1 MDDLKLPEDIRRD
14 VTRRDA
20 PTRRRGALWRR
31 LAWGLVA
38 VLIVGGVAWWIYS
51 RPGPQTATRR
61 FAPNGPM
68 PVLADTAQ
76 KGSID
81 ITLDELGTVT
91 PLANVTVRTQISG
104 QLMKLLFQEGQM
116 VTKGD
121 LIAEIDSRPYDL
133 ALSQMQGQ
141 LARDQALLKNAELDL
156 ARYRKLVA
164 QDSIPHQQ
172 LDTQDSLVSQLRGT
186 VMTDQAQVDNARLN
200 VAYCH
205 ITAPV
210 SGRVGLRQVDAGNYV
225 QTNDTN
231 GIVVIT
237 QIQPITVIFTVPED
251 EIPPIMRRLQAGAAL
266 PVTAYDRS
274 RTAKLA
280 TGQLSTVDNQVDT
293 STGTVKL
300 RAQFDNTDFAL
311 FPNQFVNV
319 HLTVDTLSDTTIVA
333 SSAVQR
339 GAAGPFVYLI
349 KPDDTVTVRPVKLGP
364 ANGERVAVETGLAA
378 GDQVVVDGADK
389 LRDGAKISR
398 RDAAGAATAATPAA
412 ASSAGAAAPAT
423 PASPVD
429 PAQPAQPRRRGGG
442 QGQRTP

>member
-1 MDDLKLPEDIRRD
+1 MDDLKLPEDIRHDAVTRD
-14 VTRRDA
+14 V
-20 PTRRRGALWRR
+20 PTRHRGIVWRR
-31 LAWGLVA
+31 LAWGLAA
-38 VLIVGGVAWWIYS
+38 VLIVAGTAWWIHS
-51 RPGPQTATRR
+51 RPAAQTTTRR
-61 FAPNGPM
+61 FAANGPM
-68 PVLADTAQ
+68 PVLADTVQ
-76 KGSID
+76 KGSIN

-104 QLMKLLFQEGQM
+104 QLMKLLFTEGQM
-116 VTKGD
+116 VQKGD
-121 LIAEIDSRPYDL
+121 LIAEIDSRPYEL
-133 ALSQMQGQ
+133 ALAQMQGQ

-164 QDSIPHQQ
+164 QDSIPRQQ
-172 LDTQDSLVSQLRGT
+172 LDTQDALVRQLQGT

-251 EIPPIMRRLQAGAAL
+251 EVPAIMRRLQAGATL
-266 PVTAYDRS
+266 PVTVYDRS

-280 TGQLSTVDNQVDT
+280 TGRLVTVDNQVDT

-300 RAQFDNTDFAL
+300 RAQFENTDFAL

-319 HLTVDTLSDTTIVA
+319 HLTVDTLNDTTIVA

-339 GAAGPFVYLI
+339 GAAGPFVFVI
-349 KPDDTVTVRPVKLGP
+349 KPDDTVTVQPVKLGP
-364 ANGERVAVETGLAA
+364 SEGEHVAVETGLAA

-398 RDAAGAATAATPAA
+398 RDAVGTATAPT
-412 ASSAGAAAPAT
+412 
-423 PASPVD
+423 D
-429 PAQPAQPRRRGGG
+429 KAQPAAPRRRGAA
-442 QGQRTP
+442 P

>member
-1 MDDLKLPEDIRRD
+1 MDDLKLPEDIRHDAVARD
-14 VTRRDA
+14 V
-20 PTRRRGALWRR
+20 PTRHRGIVWRR
-31 LAWGLVA
+31 LAWGLAA
-38 VLIVGGVAWWIYS
+38 VLIVAGTAWWIHS
-51 RPGPQTATRR
+51 RPTAQTTTRR
-61 FAPNGPM
+61 FAANGPM
-68 PVLADTAQ
+68 PVLADTVQ
-76 KGSID
+76 KGSIA

-104 QLMKLLFQEGQM
+104 QLMKLLFTEGQM
-116 VTKGD
+116 VQKGD
-121 LIAEIDSRPYDL
+121 LIAEIDSRPYEL
-133 ALSQMQGQ
+133 ALAQMQGQ

-164 QDSIPHQQ
+164 QDSIPRQQ
-172 LDTQDSLVSQLRGT
+172 LDTQDALVRQLQGT
-186 VMTDQAQVDNARLN
+186 VMTDQAQVDNAKLN

-205 ITAPV
+205 IAAPV

-251 EIPPIMRRLQAGAAL
+251 EVPAIMRRLQAGATL
-266 PVTAYDRS
+266 PVTVYDRS

-280 TGQLSTVDNQVDT
+280 TGRLVTVDNQVDT

-300 RAQFDNTDFAL
+300 RAQFENTDFAL

-319 HLTVDTLSDTTIVA
+319 HLTVDTLNDTTIVA

-339 GAAGPFVYLI
+339 GAAGPFVFVI
-349 KPDDTVTVRPVKLGP
+349 KPDDTVTVQPVKLGP
-364 ANGERVAVETGLAA
+364 SEGEHVAVETGLAA

-398 RDAAGAATAATPAA
+398 RDAVGTATAPT
-412 ASSAGAAAPAT
+412 
-423 PASPVD
+423 D
-429 PAQPAQPRRRGGG
+429 KAQPAAPRRRGAA
-442 QGQRTP
+442 P

>member
-1 MDDLKLPEDIRRD
+1 MDDQKLIEDLRPD
-14 VTRRDA
+14 APLLGA
-20 PTRRRGALWRR
+20 PTRRGSRWRAAAWIAAAL
-31 LAWGLVA
+31 
-38 VLIVGGVAWWIYS
+38 LIAAGIAWWIHS
-51 RPGPQTATRR
+51 RPGTQTAMPR
-61 FAPNGPM
+61 FATSGPM

-76 KGSID
+76 KGAID

-91 PLANVTVRTQISG
+91 PLATVTIRTQISG
-104 QLMKLLFQEGQM
+104 QLMKLNFQEGQM
-116 VTKGD
+116 VAKGD
-121 LIAEIDSRPYDL
+121 LVAEIDSRPYDL
-133 ALSQMQGQ
+133 ALGQMQGQ

-172 LDTQDSLVSQLRGT
+172 LDTQDALVHQLQGT
-186 VMTDQAQVDNARLN
+186 VMTDQAQVDNAKLN
-200 VAYCH
+200 VLYCH

-210 SGRVGLRQVDAGNYV
+210 SGRVGLRQVDVGNYV

-251 EIPPIMRRLQAGAAL
+251 EVPAIMRRLRAGATL
-266 PVTAYDRS
+266 PVDAYDRS
-274 RTAKLA
+274 RTTKLA

-300 RAQFDNTDFAL
+300 RAQFDNAGFEL

-319 HLTVDTLSDTTIVA
+319 HLTVDTLNDTTIVA

-339 GAAGPFVYLI
+339 GAAGSYVYLI
-349 KPDDTVTVRPVKLGP
+349 NPDDTVTVRPVKLGP
-364 ANGERVAVETGLAA
+364 TNGERVAVASGLAP

-398 RDAAGAATAATPAA
+398 RDT
-412 ASSAGAAAPAT
+412 AGAAAPAN
-423 PASPVD
+423 
-429 PAQPAQPRRRGGG
+429 PAQPAAPRRRDGA
-442 QGQRTP
+442 QGQKTP

>member
-1 MDDLKLPEDIRRD
+1 MDDLKLPEDMRQT
-14 VTRRDA
+14 VA
-20 PTRRRGALWRR
+20 PHELPMRRRGRSLRR
-31 LAWGLVA
+31 LAWVAAFLLVVA
-38 VLIVGGVAWWIYS
+38 GVAWWIHS
-51 RPGPQTATRR
+51 RPSAQVPAGR
-61 FAPNGPM
+61 FATSGPM

-76 KGSID
+76 KGAID

-91 PLANVTVRTQISG
+91 PLATVTVRTQISG
-104 QLMKLLFQEGQM
+104 QLMKLPFKEGQM
-116 VTKGD
+116 VAKGD

-133 ALSQMQGQ
+133 ALAQMQGQ

-156 ARYRKLVA
+156 ARYKKLVA

-172 LDTQDSLVSQLRGT
+172 LDTQDALVHQLQGT
-186 VMTDQAQVDNARLN
+186 VMTDQAQVDNAKLN

-210 SGRVGLRQVDAGNYV
+210 GGRIGLRQVDVGNYV

-251 EIPPIMRRLQAGAAL
+251 EVPAIMRRLQAGATL
-266 PVTAYDRS
+266 PVIAYDRS
-274 RTAKLA
+274 RTVKLA

-300 RAQFDNTDFAL
+300 RAQFDNADFGL

-339 GAAGPFVYLI
+339 GAAGSFVYLI

-364 ANGERVAVETGLAA
+364 TNGERVAVASGLAP

-389 LRDGAKISR
+389 LRDGAKVSR
-398 RDAAGAATAATPAA
+398 RDAAGAAAV
-412 ASSAGAAAPAT
+412 APADT
-423 PASPVD
+423 
-429 PAQPAQPRRRGGG
+429 AQPAKPRRRNAA
-442 QGQRTP
+442 P

>member
-1 MDDLKLPEDIRRD
+1 MDDLKLPEDIRR
-14 VTRRDA
+14 A
-20 PTRRRGALWRR
+20 PVQHEVPMRRRGALWRR
-31 LAWGLVA
+31 LAWIAAAL
-38 VLIVGGVAWWIYS
+38 LIVAGVAWWIHS
-51 RPGPQTATRR
+51 RPSPQATTGR
-61 FAPNGPM
+61 FATSGPM

-76 KGSID
+76 KGAID

-91 PLANVTVRTQISG
+91 PLATVTVRTQISG
-104 QLMKLLFQEGQM
+104 QLMKLPFKEGQM
-116 VTKGD
+116 VAKGD

-133 ALSQMQGQ
+133 ALAQMQGQ

-156 ARYRKLVA
+156 ARYKKLVA

-172 LDTQDSLVSQLRGT
+172 LDTQDALVHQLQGT
-186 VMTDQAQVDNARLN
+186 VMTDQAQVDNAKLN

-210 SGRVGLRQVDAGNYV
+210 SGRLGLRQVDVGNYV

-231 GIVVIT
+231 GIVVIA

-251 EIPPIMRRLQAGAAL
+251 EVPAIMRRLQAGAVL
-266 PVTAYDRS
+266 PVIAYDRS
-274 RTAKLA
+274 RSVKLA

-300 RAQFDNTDFAL
+300 RAQFDNADFAL

-333 SSAVQR
+333 SSAIQR

-349 KPDDTVTVRPVKLGP
+349 KPDDTVTVRPLKLGP
-364 ANGERVAVETGLAA
+364 TNGERVAVASGLAP

-389 LRDGAKISR
+389 LRDGAKVSR
-398 RDAAGAATAATPAA
+398 RDAAGAA
-412 ASSAGAAAPAT
+412 AAPADT
-423 PASPVD
+423 
-429 PAQPAQPRRRGGG
+429 AQPAKPRRRSA
-442 QGQRTP
+442 TP